1 MFDSAVL
8 GVDPGLSRCGFAVAE
23 RGTNRPV
30 CRSAG
35 VIRTHPDEALPM
47 RLLELESQLG
57 QLCDEF
63 TPGRIAIERVL
74 FQANARTAMA
84 VGQASGIAMLVAA
97 RRGIPVV
104 MFSPNEVKLALT
116 GDGCADKQQIQAMLP
131 RVFDLA
137 EPIRQA
143 DAADALALAFCGL
156 HGGGT
161 HLSRTG
167 TASTAS
173 PRLAAAIA
181 AAVRSSS

>member
-1 MFDSAVL
+1 
-8 GVDPGLSRCGFAVAE
+8 
-23 RGTNRPV
+23 
-30 CRSAG
+30 
-35 VIRTHPDEALPM
+35 
-47 RLLELESQLG
+47 
-57 QLCDEF
+57 
-63 TPGRIAIERVL
+63 
-74 FQANARTAMA
+74 
-84 VGQASGIAMLVAA
+84 MLVAA

-143 DAADALALAFCGL
+143 DAAGALALAFCGL

-173 PRLAAAIA
+173 RASPPRLLRRFGAPHDWSAS
-181 AAVRSSS
+181 RHGHE